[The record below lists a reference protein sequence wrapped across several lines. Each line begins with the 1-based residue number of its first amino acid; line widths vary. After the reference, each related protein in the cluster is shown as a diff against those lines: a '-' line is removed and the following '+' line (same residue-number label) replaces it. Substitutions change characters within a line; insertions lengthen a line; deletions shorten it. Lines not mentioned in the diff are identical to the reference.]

1 MKILVP
7 TSVTLDESRLGLEG
21 EDTVVSYDPTVNIDA
36 EHYDADVLISWAN
49 TNEQLKDAAAHL
61 EQVEL
66 VQSLLAGRAG
76 RGQWLGHVHRQ
87 GGRRDARGRDHH

>member
-7 TSVTLDESRLGLEG
+7 TSVTLDESRLGLEA

-61 EQVEL
+61 D
-66 VQSLLAGRAG
+66 
-76 RGQWLGHVHRQ
+76 RGPDVARRGLPHRV
-87 GGRRDARGRDHH
+87 RRNH